1 MQRYILALDQG
12 TTSSRAILFSR
23 DGSVAGHAQKGF
35 RQHYPQ
41 PGWVEHDP
49 EEIWESER
57 EVAAQ
62 ALRESG
68 HAHEVAGIGITNQRE
83 TTILWDRAS
92 GKPIYNAIVW
102 QCRRTA
108 DIADSLREKTGVSE
122 LVAERTGLQI
132 DAYFSATKIKWLL
145 DHVPGAREKAE
156 RGELLFGT
164 VETWL
169 IWKLTGGKVH
179 VTDYSNAGRTMLFN
193 IHTLS
198 WDKELCALLDI
209 PMNIL
214 PRPVSNA
221 EVYGT
226 VAEGIEGLEVLAG
239 VPICGAAGDQ
249 QAALFGQGCFA
260 RGQAKNTYGTG
271 CFTLMNVG
279 PRPVRP

>member
-1 MQRYILALDQG
+1 M
-12 TTSSRAILFSR
+12 
-23 DGSVAGHAQKGF
+23 
-35 RQHYPQ
+35 
-41 PGWVEHDP
+41 
-49 EEIWESER
+49 
-57 EVAAQ
+57 
-62 ALRESG
+62 
-68 HAHEVAGIGITNQRE
+68 
-83 TTILWDRAS
+83 
-92 GKPIYNAIVW
+92 
-102 QCRRTA
+102 
-108 DIADSLREKTGVSE
+108 SE

-279 PRPVRP
+279 GLGRCARARDL